1 MEMVHLNG
9 IRMKRRLHST
19 TITKE
24 GESLHQIQC
33 GGNKFIKG
41 LASTCLMVQTER
53 TSGGFLSTGKKDK
66 VLK

>member
-41 LASTCLMVQTER
+41 LASTCLSVQTER
-53 TSGGFLSTGKKDK
+53 TSGGFCLPARKIKS
-66 VLK
+66 